1 MDLQSQTELSDY
13 AQYIISFRGLWVVGF
28 FCFCFCFSVNV
39 GTLVKK
45 TAVLLLAIIYHV
57 KKLGSLF
64 ISNQ

>member
-1 MDLQSQTELSDY
+1 MHSTVFPLEGCGVFVCL
-13 AQYIISFRGLWVVGF
+13 FV
-28 FCFCFCFSVNV
+28 CFSVNV
-39 GTLVKK
+39 RNLVRK

>member
-1 MDLQSQTELSDY
+1 MHSTLFPLEGC
-13 AQYIISFRGLWVVGF
+13 GLLVF
-28 FCFCFCFSVNV
+28 FVFVFFSVNV

>member
-1 MDLQSQTELSDY
+1 MHSTLFPLEGC
-13 AQYIISFRGLWVVGF
+13 GLLVF
-28 FCFCFCFSVNV
+28 FVFVFVFSVNV